1 MAPRLS
7 GKVRIHRALSEFVL
21 WFDYGL
27 QPSIHNVL
35 ELKKINP
42 PGLTNSVLLFVVPR
56 AMNYV
61 VERFILEVVQAWEIF
76 NKELKQQNLRTLG
89 VTNRDFR
96 HLKKIRNKLVA
107 HKIENSLASARYENW
122 YKKRYGN
129 FESVLALVLRVAER
143 IRAKIMV
150 LETDKRLATQGVST
164 KGVRRFDLNDIQAL
178 LASLKTS
185 GIY

>member
-1 MAPRLS
+1 VAIVPSR
-7 GKVRIHRALSEFVL
+7 KIKTHAALSEFAL

-27 QPSIHNVL
+27 EPSIHNVL

-42 PGLTNSVLLFVVPR
+42 PGLKNPVLLFVVPR

-61 VERFILEVVQAWEIF
+61 VERFVLEVVQSWEIL
-76 NKELKQQNLRTLG
+76 NKVLKQQNLRTLG
-89 VTNRDFR
+89 VTDRDFR

-107 HKIENSLASARYENW
+107 HKVENSLATARYLNW
-122 YKKRYGN
+122 YRKRYGN

-143 IRAKIMV
+143 IRTKIRM
-150 LETDKRLATQGVST
+150 LEANRKIILRGVST
-164 KGVRRFDLNDIQAL
+164 RGVQRFDLIDVEAL
-178 LASLKTS
+178 LASLKAS